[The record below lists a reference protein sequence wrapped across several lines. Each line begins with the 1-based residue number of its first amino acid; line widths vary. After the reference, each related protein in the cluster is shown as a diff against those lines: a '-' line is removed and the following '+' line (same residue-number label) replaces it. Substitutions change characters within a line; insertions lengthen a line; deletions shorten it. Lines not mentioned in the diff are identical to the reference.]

1 MPRVKTTPATRVVLI
16 FLPLYLVLLFA
27 VLIVRFVVHR

>member
-1 MPRVKTTPATRVVLI
+1 MPRVKTTLASRAVLI

-27 VLIVRFVVHR
+27 VLVFRFVLHH

>member
-1 MPRVKTTPATRVVLI
+1 MPRVKTTRASRAVLI

-27 VLIVRFVVHR
+27 VLVMRFVLHR

>member
-1 MPRVKTTPATRVVLI
+1 MPRVKTTLAARAVLI

-27 VLIVRFVVHR
+27 VLVVRFVFHH

>member
-1 MPRVKTTPATRVVLI
+1 MPRVKTTPASRAVLI

-27 VLIVRFVVHR
+27 VLVVRFVLHR